1 MPSNVEKILVIGASG
16 EIGLHLYKYLKKL
29 GYSCK
34 GTSRN
39 KNNSYN
45 FLTYDL
51 LDNIDEKIKL
61 DDYTYC
67 IFCCAQTSIF
77 KCKNDFSQSKYINV
91 DRTID
96 AIDKCINSG
105 MKVLFFS
112 SDKVF
117 PGKEPFYSIFH
128 EPRPLTKYGEY
139 KLFIENFM
147 KANHKESSCILR
159 LTKVISKKTPL
170 LIKWREKA
178 NLGERIIAYSDE
190 YLSPLP
196 IEMLSK
202 QINMIIK
209 KKATGL
215 YQLGGK
221 ESITYFEF
229 CKIYFKNQ
237 KDFIK
242 LITPKVTN
250 SITPHSSLK
259 TYLP

>member
-1 MPSNVEKILVIGASG
+1 
-16 EIGLHLYKYLKKL
+16 
-29 GYSCK
+29 
-34 GTSRN
+34 
-39 KNNSYN
+39 
-45 FLTYDL
+45 
-51 LDNIDEKIKL
+51 
-61 DDYTYC
+61 
-67 IFCCAQTSIF
+67 
-77 KCKNDFSQSKYINV
+77 
-91 DRTID
+91 
-96 AIDKCINSG
+96 
-105 MKVLFFS
+105 
-112 SDKVF
+112 
-117 PGKEPFYSIFH
+117 
-128 EPRPLTKYGEY
+128 
-139 KLFIENFM
+139 M